1 MDLHASHPAC
11 LTGLHNSPTFFFQPF
26 YRYARWS
33 LGFVDPP
40 LEVSGRENRCTVKAL
55 NERGT
60 VILPAVIQAMESLKA
75 DGILKSVEIQTCS
88 GDNADECGTEG
99 TAIRVDV
106 VVVPPAD
113 VGSFSEEDRS
123 RQVSTRRPSNL
134 FEMIVVVSLTGR
146 SHILPTPLY
155 RTLPTRPSA
164 FTIFSGPI
172 ADRYVRIRGW
182 GWPTWFVRR
191 LRV

>member
-1 MDLHASHPAC
+1 MCVFDHSNIHPQLINLLLFALH
-11 LTGLHNSPTFFFQPF
+11 
-26 YRYARWS
+26 RYARWS

-40 LEVSGRENRCTVKAL
+40 LEVSGRENRCTIKAL

-75 DGILKSVEIQTCS
+75 DGILKSVDIQTCS
-88 GDNADECGTEG
+88 GDNADECGPEG

-123 RQVSTRRPSNL
+123 RQVSTHYNKGRR
-134 FEMIVVVSLTGR
+134 
-146 SHILPTPLY
+146 
-155 RTLPTRPSA
+155 
-164 FTIFSGPI
+164 
-172 ADRYVRIRGW
+172 
-182 GWPTWFVRR
+182 
-191 LRV
+191 

>member
-1 MDLHASHPAC
+1 MALHDTMPARVC
-11 LTGLHNSPTFFFQPF
+11 PTKITFFNLNLHYPTPTPLCVLI
-26 YRYARWS
+26 RYARWS

-40 LEVSGRENRCTVKAL
+40 LEVSGRENRCTIKAL

-75 DGILKSVEIQTCS
+75 DGILKSVDIQTCS
-88 GDNADECGTEG
+88 GDNTDECGPEG

-123 RQVSTRRPSNL
+123 RQVSSYIYTKSRRWPS
-134 FEMIVVVSLTGR
+134 
-146 SHILPTPLY
+146 
-155 RTLPTRPSA
+155 
-164 FTIFSGPI
+164 
-172 ADRYVRIRGW
+172 RID
-182 GWPTWFVRR
+182 V
-191 LRV
+191 